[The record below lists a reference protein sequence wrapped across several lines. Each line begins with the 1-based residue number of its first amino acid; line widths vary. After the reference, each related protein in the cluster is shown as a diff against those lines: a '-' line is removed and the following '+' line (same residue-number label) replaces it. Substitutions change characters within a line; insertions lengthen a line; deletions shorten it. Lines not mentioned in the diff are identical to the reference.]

1 MVLFFETDSVTWY
14 LRRMIIKA
22 WNGGVMGGVWGV
34 GMEIEG
40 EGDSSGWNKCMNGWS
55 QRTLQ

>member
-22 WNGGVMGGVWGV
+22 WNGGVMGVVGWGGGWGV
-34 GMEIEG
+34 MEMEG
-40 EGDSSGWNKCMNGWS
+40 EGDSSGWNKCVNG
-55 QRTLQ
+55 